1 MASEI
6 PRLRE
11 KTAYIFLLIMLSD
24 GTQTYL
30 TNLYDLKGKF
40 YKHKCIQP
48 PGWSEGAL
56 VTCKLGGTL
65 SKGAADTQL

>member
-1 MASEI
+1 
-6 PRLRE
+6 
-11 KTAYIFLLIMLSD
+11 MLSD

-30 TNLYDLKGKF
+30 TNLYELKGKIQGKF

-48 PGWSEGAL
+48 PGWSEGAP